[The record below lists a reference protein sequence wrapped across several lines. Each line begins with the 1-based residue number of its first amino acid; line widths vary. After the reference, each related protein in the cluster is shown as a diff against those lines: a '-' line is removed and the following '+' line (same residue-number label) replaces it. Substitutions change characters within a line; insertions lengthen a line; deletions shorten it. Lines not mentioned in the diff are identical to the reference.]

1 MIAVIFYSIFKKFEK
16 NVKKVLTSYYEFDIL
31 IWQSKNCVLDIAKIK
46 IIKKITGTPER
57 PRLSYF
63 PTQK

>member
-46 IIKKITGTPER
+46 IIKKR
-57 PRLSYF
+57 Y
-63 PTQK
+63 